1 MIQTFRSAVGLNGAY
16 RRAAGFALMGIACCC
31 LSSAAM
37 IVKLLKNLNTS
48 QILLYR
54 STFSLLLNMPSVSK
68 ESFFQKDGNISRI
81 LLIRLVFAGLI
92 DFCLIGAYQYL
103 KLSEAASILLTYP
116 IVKCCFAKIFLE
128 EPMKRPILIPFV
140 LTLIGVLLIIQPGF
154 LCSIFVSDD
163 AELIDF
169 NSLSREE

>member
-1 MIQTFRSAVGLNGAY
+1 MIHAFRSAVEANESY
-16 RRAAGFALMGIACCC
+16 RRAAGFLLMAIACCS
-31 LSSAAM
+31 LSYAAV

-54 STFSLLLNMPSVSK
+54 STFSLLCNYPSVSK
-68 ESFFQKDGNISRI
+68 ESFFIRDGNISRI

-116 IVKCCFAKIFLE
+116 IVKCCFAKLFLE
-128 EPMKRPILIPFV
+128 EPMKRPILIPFF
-140 LTLIGVLLIIQPGF
+140 LTFCGVLLIIQPGF
-154 LCSIFVSDD
+154 LGSIFVSDD
-163 AELIDF
+163 DELIDF